1 MAALKLY
8 PVGIQTF
15 EEIVKRDLLYIDK
28 TEITIKGYDP
38 DTELYQLD
46 IPNKEI
52 RVGLYRCLLPLKI
65 GR

>member
-15 EEIVKRDLLYIDK
+15 
-28 TEITIKGYDP
+28 KGYDP